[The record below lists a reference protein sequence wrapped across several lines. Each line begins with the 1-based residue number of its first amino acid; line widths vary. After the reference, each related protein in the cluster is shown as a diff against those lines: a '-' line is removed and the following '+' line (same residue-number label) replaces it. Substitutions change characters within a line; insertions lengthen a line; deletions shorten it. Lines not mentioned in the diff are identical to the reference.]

1 MSKKELKIW
10 QIRWVELINDYDCVI
25 DYHLEKA
32 NVVIDVL
39 SQKERAMVC
48 GVKVQEQRVLVEKK
62 GINLQLS
69 I

>member
-10 QIRWVELINDYDCVI
+10 QIRWVELIKDYDCVI

>member
-48 GVKVQEQRVLVEKK
+48 GVKVQEQRVLVERK

>member
-10 QIRWVELINDYDCVI
+10 QIRWVELIKDYDCVI

-48 GVKVQEQRVLVEKK
+48 GVKVQEQRVLVERK